1 MMRFPCPSCQ
11 KTLSAPEEKAGT
23 RTTCPFCKNPVVVA
37 APPRPP
43 APEKPSAPSVPQAA
57 TPPAAGAPRP
67 SLGKRLLRELAVIS
81 FATFRQTLKPFT
93 LVFEIHRRNRL
104 RRQAGDAQFA
114 LGQRLYE
121 TRQGDKKVRS
131 RIQAL
136 GERIHGIQ
144 DVRGD
149 ARQQVAERKA
159 LMMHLAEPV
168 LAAETAP
175 DAEGEHERAR
185 VARSR
190 FQAQEKSLG
199 GAMGGLLP
207 PDRATWCRTVVGY
220 GLAVLVGLGSWQ
232 IYALATGGSRQAQ
245 ERETRELAAKKATE
259 ELRKEDDAIWFKEKN
274 TEQIVER
281 CGPSVALIRFKVGKQ
296 EGGGTGFMIR
306 PGVLVTNAH
315 VVDSVMP
322 DELKVYFPSAKDLA
336 KTSFTPRVLF
346 FDRKRDLAFLAVD
359 PKVPPLR
366 LADNF
371 EFKSGKNI
379 TVIGCPGVGAMQ
391 LENAVNTG
399 VLSTKTEVEKMPY
412 YQLGISVNPGNSG
425 GPVFDNRGQVI
436 GVVTLKANQESIAFC
451 VPWQDLK
458 DRLEGLEKDD
468 PHRIAAPAQS
478 MHSLHVVVGRV
489 FFSSIVYTKKMSGYA
504 FIMRKAAAKGVR
516 ADDWLKEARAQ
527 IDANLRPF
535 AAFLLDDKHKE
546 IGVKLLADSHLSEEL
561 RRKFGDLW
569 KTCEEL
575 KKNVDDFSGGAAAY
589 DTRAKQLETR
599 FKNNMDA
606 LKETLGLD
614 TPNVDDGSE
623 FGP

>member
-23 RTTCPFCKNPVVVA
+23 RTTCPFCKNPVTVA
-37 APPRPP
+37 VPAKAPT
-43 APEKPSAPSVPQAA
+43 AVKPSPPSPPQIAD
-57 TPPAAGAPRP
+57 PRVGGAPRP
-67 SLGKRLLRELAVIS
+67 SVGKRLLRELAVIS

-104 RRQAGDAQFA
+104 RRKAGDAQFA

-121 TRQGDKKVRS
+121 TRQGDKKVRA

-159 LMMHLAEPV
+159 LILQLADPA
-168 LAAETAP
+168 LAAKSAP
-175 DAEGEHERAR
+175 DAEGELERAR
-185 VARSR
+185 LARAS
-190 FQAQEKSLG
+190 FEAQEKSLG
-199 GAMGGLLP
+199 GALGGLLP
-207 PDRATWCRTVVGY
+207 PDRATWCRTVAGY
-220 GLAVLVGLGSWQ
+220 ALAVLVGLGAWQ
-232 IYALATGGSRQAQ
+232 VYGLATGGARQAH
-245 ERETRELAAKKATE
+245 ERESLDLAAKQAAEQTRQE
-259 ELRKEDDAIWFKEKN
+259 EDALWAKEKN
-274 TEQIVER
+274 TEQIVEK

-425 GPVFDNRGQVI
+425 GPVFDNHGQVI
-436 GVVTLKANQESIAFC
+436 GVVTLKASQESIAFC

-478 MHSLHVVVGRV
+478 MHRLHVVVGRV
-489 FFSSIVYTKKMSGYA
+489 FVSSIVYTKKMAGYA

-516 ADDWLKEARAQ
+516 PDDMIKEARAQ

-546 IGVKLLADSHLSEEL
+546 IGAKLLADTQLSEEL

-569 KTCEEL
+569 KTCDEL
-575 KKNVDDFSGGAAAY
+575 KKNVDDFSGGLAAY
-589 DTRAKQLETR
+589 ESRAKQLETR

-606 LKETLGLD
+606 LKEALGLD
-614 TPNVDDGSE
+614 IPNVDDGGG